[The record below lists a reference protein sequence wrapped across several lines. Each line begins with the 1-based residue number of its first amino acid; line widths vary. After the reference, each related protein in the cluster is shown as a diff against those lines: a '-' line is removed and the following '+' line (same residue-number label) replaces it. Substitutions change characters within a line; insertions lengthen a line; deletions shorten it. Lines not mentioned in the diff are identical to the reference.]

1 MDNVKQQT
9 TGDGLKTTMAESGS
23 QMTFQSLFRRSCHA
37 FGRNKL
43 ILDKHSLTVLT
54 YSEAASL
61 VETTSAL
68 LARLGV
74 RKSGTVVSYAPLNL
88 ESILLCWACLVN
100 GVVFIPVDHD
110 WPEALLGHVID
121 QTSPMLILTD
131 RERHGLVR
139 NRFKPGRVLLCG
151 EADSGAGAL
160 GFYDGLAACRDKRK
174 WDSDPVRPDEL
185 AVILYTSGSTGTPKG
200 VMLSQHS
207 LCNSG
212 RLISDFFNW
221 GPGDRFM
228 NLGELHSMSGLRNTC
243 IAPLIRGS
251 SFLVADVEDRRN
263 VLSILERI
271 QEFSI
276 TFVGV
281 APIMVRQMAVV
292 ASSSRKDMLSSL
304 RAVLCTGAG
313 LSSGALQA
321 FYTAYGIPVLNYY
334 GLTETAGICAGHTFS
349 TFSPTDASIGFPVGA
364 SLSLAPDPER
374 ASSGDVGELLVESD
388 NVMLGYYGNDRETV
402 DMMKNGIVHTGDLA
416 RVRHDGCYE
425 LVGRKSNIVNT
436 IRSERICLE
445 EIDAAL
451 EAHPTIREACAC
463 RYLKTDDD
471 ERIVVFIVPEKDFRE
486 PGQAFI
492 DRIKKDLTAMLGR
505 YRAPWFYYIETE
517 LPRTTAGKIKR
528 YTLRE
533 RLDEYL
539 RVQHK
544 RYF

>member
-1 MDNVKQQT
+1 
-9 TGDGLKTTMAESGS
+9 MAESGS
-23 QMTFQSLFRRSCHA
+23 PMTFQRLFEKSCDA
-37 FGRNKL
+37 FGRNRL
-43 ILDKHSLTVLT
+43 ILDNHSHAVLT
-54 YSEAASL
+54 YSEAAAL

-68 LARLGV
+68 LDRLGA
-74 RKSGTVVSYAPLNL
+74 RKSGTIVSYAPLNL

-110 WPEALLGHVID
+110 WPEALLGHIID

-131 RERHGLVR
+131 RERFGLVR
-139 NRFKPGRVLLCG
+139 DRFKQGQVLLSG

-160 GFYDGLAACRDKRK
+160 GFYDGLTACRDKRK
-174 WDSDPVRPDEL
+174 RDSDPVRPDEL
-185 AVILYTSGSTGTPKG
+185 AVILYTSGSTGMPKG
-200 VMLSQHS
+200 VMLSQHA

-212 RLISDFFNW
+212 RLISDYFSW

-251 SFLVADVEDRRN
+251 SFLVADIDDRRN

-271 QEFSI
+271 QESSI

-292 ASSSRKDMLSSL
+292 ASSYRKDMLSSL
-304 RAVLCTGAG
+304 RAVLCTGTG
-313 LSSGALQA
+313 LSSVALQS
-321 FYTAYGIPVLNYY
+321 FYSAYGIPVLNYY

-349 TFSPTDASIGFPVGA
+349 TFSPTDAGIGFPVGA
-364 SLSLAPDPER
+364 ALSLAPDSEW

-388 NVMLGYYGNDRETV
+388 NVMLGYYGNDQETAQIV
-402 DMMKNGIVHTGDLA
+402 KNGIVHTGDLA

-425 LVGRKSNIVNT
+425 LVGRKSNTVNT
-436 IRSERICLE
+436 LNSERICLE

-451 EAHPTIREACAC
+451 EAHPAIREACAC
-463 RYLKTDDD
+463 RYSKTDDD
-471 ERIVVFIVPEKDFRE
+471 ERIVAFVVPEKDFRE
-486 PGQAFI
+486 PGQDFI
-492 DRIKKDLTAMLGR
+492 DRIKKDLTAILGR
-505 YRAPWFYYIETE
+505 YRVPWFYYVETE

-528 YTLRE
+528 LTLRE

-539 RVQHK
+539 CAQHK